1 MKGETKHILANDQCT
16 AANDCPAG
24 AYGNATTNTE
34 SGIVKTG
41 GTDDKESFHLRMG
54 EMSVHTLNPVVQG
67 TSQTQRNGR
76 SVDGTYL
83 RIQGHIHNQLKK
95 EDSSGNTVGS
105 DNGRAYVRM
114 LVLSIKGKT
123 NNPTGASSN
132 ANPQASFNEHT
143 LFKKI
148 DGSVVGWNDT
158 TSAGAGTAR
167 VRSLQLPIN
176 RGDYTVLADMKH
188 ELSAIDE
195 GFGAS
200 DRMFDKKIKLK
211 QRTTWTDDKCDRFEK
226 NHLVLVTMVVD
237 PIMRDA
243 KIGLAAVA
251 ANPGA
256 DPPTLAAPAKGI
268 ALEFE
273 SKYSYKDF

>member
-1 MKGETKHILANDQCT
+1 MAVLMFACLF
-16 AANDCPAG
+16 CL
-24 AYGNATTNTE
+24 
-34 SGIVKTG
+34 
-41 GTDDKESFHLRMG
+41 LR
-54 EMSVHTLNPVVQG
+54 E
-67 TSQTQRNGR
+67 
-76 SVDGTYL
+76 
-83 RIQGHIHNQLKK
+83 
-95 EDSSGNTVGS
+95 
-105 DNGRAYVRM
+105 
-114 LVLSIKGKT
+114 KT

-132 ANPQASFNEHT
+132 ANPEAKFNEHT

-237 PIMRDA
+237 PIMRDT
-243 KIGLAAVA
+243 KVGLAAVA

>member
-1 MKGETKHILANDQCT
+1 
-16 AANDCPAG
+16 
-24 AYGNATTNTE
+24 
-34 SGIVKTG
+34 
-41 GTDDKESFHLRMG
+41 MG
-54 EMSVHTLNPVVQG
+54 EMSVHTLNPIVQG

-83 RIQGHIHNQLKK
+83 RVQGHIHNQLKK
-95 EDSSGNTVGS
+95 EDANGNTVGA

-132 ANPQASFNEHT
+132 ANPEAKFNEHT

-148 DGSVVGWNDT
+148 DGSVVGWNNT
-158 TSAGAGTAR
+158 TSQGAGTAR

-243 KIGLAAVA
+243 KIGLAAA
-251 ANPGA
+251 AEDTENNV
-256 DPPTLAAPAKGI
+256 LAAPAKGI